1 MKKNF
6 IILLVLTFAFAVD
19 YETEIQP
26 IFNNHCGNCHL
37 GNSSGGLN
45 LSNYEN
51 LMSSGS
57 VVAGNHES
65 SDLYDRITRPESA
78 QGDMPPTGSL
88 SQNQIDLIANWI
100 DEGALPEESND
111 VAGCMDPNA
120 INCDDEIDPLY
131 FPECSSCSDGIACD
145 SYYNP
150 DATVDNG
157 LCMYNDVPEDN
168 EFSVAVQESG
178 LLLDWSSFTP
188 PVSVN
193 QYVLM
198 RCLDADGDTDGD
210 GYLEYENCYF
220 ILNPAENY
228 QNTQFLD
235 EFDSQYAYDLNQT
248 AGIKYT
254 LSLYY
259 PNNNYWGSAFGNY
272 YFYPDQGACTDGEMN
287 FDDPCMPMECIE
299 GEWIDIVIDCA
310 EQMGVPCEGG
320 VYIPPAE
327 GVCCSECELY
337 GDLNFDG
344 IVNVID
350 IVSMVNIITSSA
362 NIPNDLML
370 VSDLNFDG
378 VVNVIDIV
386 SLVNIIIS

>member
-1 MKKNF
+1 MKKSF
-6 IILLVLTFAFAVD
+6 IILLILTLAFAVD
-19 YETEIQP
+19 YETHIQP
-26 IFNNHCGNCHL
+26 IFNNNCGNCHL
-37 GNSSGGLN
+37 GNSSGGVN
-45 LSNYEN
+45 LSSYINTMN
-51 LMSSGS
+51 SD
-57 VVAGNHES
+57 VITPGNHEQS
-65 SDLYDRITRPESA
+65 TLWDEINS
-78 QGDMPPTGSL
+78 GDMPQGNNPEL
-88 SQNQIDLIANWI
+88 SEEDVDLIAQWI
-100 DEGALPEESND
+100 NEGALPEENND
-111 VAGCMDPNA
+111 VSGCMDPNA
-120 INCDDEIDPLY
+120 ITCDDEIDPLY
-131 FPECSSCSDGIACD
+131 FPECSSCSDDVACD
-145 SYYNP
+145 NYYNP
-150 DATVDNG
+150 DATIDNE
-157 LCMYNDVPEDN
+157 LCMYNDIPEDN
-168 EFSVAVQESG
+168 QFTVVLQETG

-188 PVSVN
+188 PISIN

-210 GYLEYENCYF
+210 GELEYENCYF

-235 EFDSQYAYDLNQT
+235 EFDSQYAYDLDQT

-254 LSLYY
+254 LSIYY

-272 YFYPDQGACTDGEMN
+272 YFYPDQGLCTDGEMN

-299 GEWIDIVIDCA
+299 SEWIDIVIDCA
-310 EQMGVPCEGG
+310 EQMGVPCEDG

-350 IVSMVNIITSSA
+350 IVTMVNIITSSA

-370 VSDLNFDG
+370 VSDLNTDG